1 MNPESIETYILYFPK
16 APDPKDH
23 STQGVATHRIAF
35 RIRRSD
41 GSAVCFIHYRHPR
54 VQQWCTMP
62 YTDIT
67 SIPNLP
73 ESLRDELKVSV
84 IITDVPTARRWWEA
98 FRKKSWVR
106 GE

>member
-1 MNPESIETYILYFPK
+1 MNPEIIETYILYFPK

-41 GSAVCFIHYRHPR
+41 GSAVCFLHHRHR
-54 VQQWCTMP
+54 RIGWCTMS
-62 YTDIT
+62 DIGIQN
-67 SIPNLP
+67 IPNLP
-73 ESLRDELKVSV
+73 ESLRDKLKVSV
-84 IITDVPTARRWWEA
+84 INTDVPTAREWWEA